1 MKILI
6 TGSNGLLGQKL
17 VHQLKKDAAVSLIA
31 TARGQNRLSD
41 QEGYLYKSL
50 DITDRDAVL
59 ELCMALKPDVI
70 INTAAITNVDYS
82 EEHKEATDALNVDAV
97 SYLLEACKQNNTHLV
112 HLSTDFIFDGE
123 AGPYDET
130 ATPNPLSYYGW
141 SKLKAEEL
149 ILQSGVSASIL
160 RTVLVYGVAEEMS
173 RSNIVLWAKGALEN
187 GTPIKVV
194 NDQYR
199 TPTLA
204 EDLAQGCILA
214 AKKRAQGIYNISGPD
229 YMRVL
234 ELVKRV
240 GAFWQLDTSVIQEID
255 STTLSQLAKRP
266 PKTGFILNKAKE
278 ELGYAPHTFEEG
290 LALVSA
296 QLKRA

>member
-17 VHQLKKDAAVSLIA
+17 VHQLKKDASVSLIA

-82 EEHKEATDALNVDAV
+82 EEHKEATDTLNVDAV

-123 AGPYDET
+123 AGLYDET

-214 AKKRAQGIYNISGPD
+214 AKKRAQGVYNISGPD
-229 YMRVL
+229 YMSVL
-234 ELVKRV
+234 ELVQRV
-240 GAFWQLDTSVIQEID
+240 GAFWQLDTSVIQETD

-290 LALVSA
+290 LAVVSA